1 MDKQLDASSILRC
14 NADDIG
20 GYVLLPGDPGR
31 VPLISKLFDDT
42 HEVSH
47 HQSFLIHT
55 GILAGKKVSVVS
67 TGMGCP
73 AARLVTEEL
82 CLLGAHT
89 FIRVGTAG
97 MMQTSTQPG
106 DLIITWAAVRDEMTT
121 LSYLPLS
128 YPAVADL
135 DVTNSLVQAARE
147 LGASF
152 HVGITQ
158 TKDSFYTV
166 HNPERMPVGET
177 FATHYKGV
185 IKGGVLCNEMEASAI
200 FITSR
205 LYQRRAGGIMFL
217 GSSDQ
222 GLLRLLQVA
231 VNAIRILIHEDQRG

>member
-1 MDKQLDASSILRC
+1 MERTMESSDLLKC
-14 NADDIG
+14 NADDLG
-20 GYVLLPGDPGR
+20 GYILLPGDPGR
-31 VPLISKLFDDT
+31 VSVISELLEGAR
-42 HEVSH
+42 EVSH
-47 HQSFLIHT
+47 RQSFLIHT
-55 GILAGKKVSVVS
+55 GTLEGEKVSVVS

-97 MMQTSTQPG
+97 MMQTSTQPR
-106 DLIITWAAVRDEMTT
+106 DLVITWAAVRDEMTT
-121 LSYLPLS
+121 LPYLPLN

-135 DVTNSLVQAARE
+135 DVTLSLAKSAKE
-147 LGASF
+147 LGESF

-177 FATHYKGV
+177 FKTHYEGL

-200 FITSR
+200 FIISK
-205 LYQRRAGGIMFL
+205 LYHRRAGGIMFL
-217 GSSDQ
+217 GSSSQ
-222 GLLRLLQVA
+222 GMKRFLQVA
-231 VNAIRILIHEDQRG
+231 VNAIRILIHEQRN